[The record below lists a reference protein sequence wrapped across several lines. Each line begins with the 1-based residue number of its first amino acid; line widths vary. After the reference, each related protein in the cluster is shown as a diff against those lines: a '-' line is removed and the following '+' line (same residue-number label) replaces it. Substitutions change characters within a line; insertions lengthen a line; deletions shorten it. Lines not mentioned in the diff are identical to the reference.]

1 MWDTA
6 DAGFAEDLAAAR
18 TSYELYGTL
27 AASRHSA
34 PLVCVWTGA
43 LMNLPEADAREVFR
57 RLDQDGDGLITRDDL
72 LEAIR
77 EYYFYDDPHSAGS
90 WLLGPLPP
98 N

>member
-1 MWDTA
+1 MEAPASFDDGYLPLLDAIMDIA
-6 DAGFAEDLAAAR
+6 DADGGGYLTCDDEVR
-18 TSYELYGTL
+18 
-27 AASRHSA
+27 
-34 PLVCVWTGA
+34 WTGA

-57 RLDQDGDGLITRDDL
+57 RLDQDGDGLITRDGL

>member
-1 MWDTA
+1 
-6 DAGFAEDLAAAR
+6 
-18 TSYELYGTL
+18 
-27 AASRHSA
+27 
-34 PLVCVWTGA
+34 
-43 LMNLPEADAREVFR
+43 MNLPEADAREVFR

-77 EYYFYDDPHSAGS
+77 EYYFNDDPESAGS